1 MTASHLAKRLP
12 SIFHGTQNPHLK
24 ARRNAAKIVVGL
36 TVVFMIS
43 YLPYHAYWTYI
54 ICTTDVKIL
63 SDKITE
69 FLIYSDNN
77 LWYTFHIST
86 CFLLFNPCLN
96 PVALFCTSPQF
107 RQHLKRYLTC
117 FCKINSPALGLE
129 VARRNEVTRF

>member
-1 MTASHLAKRLP
+1 MTARHLAKRLP
-12 SIFHGTQNPHLK
+12 SIFHGTPNPHLK
-24 ARRNAAKIVVGL
+24 TRRNAAKIVVGL

-43 YLPYHAYWTYI
+43 YAPYHAYWSYI

-86 CFLLFNPCLN
+86 CFLLINSCLN
-96 PVALFCTSPQF
+96 PVALFCTSHQF
-107 RQHLKRYLTC
+107 RQHLKSYLTC
-117 FCKINSPALGLE
+117 LCKTNSSAVGLN
-129 VARRNEVTRF
+129 VAIRNEVTKL